1 MPKTNFCV
9 LFNSASTPKKQAC
22 FDTKKAGTVEK
33 LYSKTENHAAPTYDL
48 NNFNADAAT
57 VTLIPEEAEDMWHAY
72 NLVAVGDSLRSTT
85 IRKVQ
90 TESSTGSTSSNKVR
104 TVLTVTVEAIDFDT
118 QACVL
123 RVKGR
128 NIQEN
133 QYVKMGAYHTL
144 DLELNRKFTLAKK
157 EWDSVALERIEQACD
172 VTQHADLAAIVMQEG
187 LAHICLITSSMTLV
201 RAKIETNIP
210 RKRKGMCAQ
219 HDKGLTKFYDQ
230 IIQAIMRHVNFDIV
244 KCIIVAS
251 PGFVK
256 DQFAEYMFQQ
266 AQKLDNK
273 LLLENKSKFI
283 LIHSSSG
290 FKHSLKEVLQDP
302 SVMVKLADTK
312 AQSEVKTLEDFYQM
326 LQTDPNRAFYGVK
339 HVERA
344 NEEQAIE
351 TLLISDELFR
361 AQDIAIRKRYVNLVD
376 SVRENG
382 GEVKIF
388 SSLHV
393 SGEQLGKLSGVAAI
407 LRYPVPD
414 PDDDYDTSDED

>member
-1 MPKTNFCV
+1 MKITHRN
-9 LFNSASTPKKQAC
+9 LDK
-22 FDTKKAGTVEK
+22 
-33 LYSKTENHAAPTYDL
+33 
-48 NNFNADAAT
+48 NNDGA

-72 NLVAVGDSLRSTT
+72 NLVAVGDTLKSTT

-90 TESSTGSTSSNKVR
+90 NESSTGSVSASKVR
-104 TVLTVTVEAIDFDT
+104 TVLTISVETIDFDT

-144 DLELNRKFTLAKK
+144 DLELNRKFTLVKH
-157 EWDSVALERIEQACD
+157 WDSVTLQRIDSACD
-172 VTQHADLAAIVMQEG
+172 PTQNADLAAVVMQEG
-187 LAHICLITSSMTLV
+187 LGHVCLVTSNMTLV

-230 IIQAIMRHVNFDIV
+230 IIQAILRHVNFDIV
-244 KCIIVAS
+244 KCVLIAS

-256 DQFAEYMFQQ
+256 DQFYSYMFDQ
-266 AQKLDNK
+266 AVKNDWK
-273 LLLENKSKFI
+273 TLLENKARFV

-302 SVMVKLADTK
+302 TVAARLADTK
-312 AQSEVKTLEDFYQM
+312 ALGEVKALDDFYNLLLNDQ
-326 LQTDPNRAFYGVK
+326 DRAVYGIK
-339 HVERA
+339 PVEKA
-344 NEEQAIE
+344 ASLQAIE
-351 TLLISDELFR
+351 VLMVSDELFR
-361 AQDIAIRKRYVNLVD
+361 SSDIKKRQRYVDLVD
-376 SVRENG
+376 KVKDNG
-382 GEVKIF
+382 SEVKIF

-393 SGEQLGKLSGVAAI
+393 SGEQLGQLTGVAAM
-407 LRYPVPD
+407 LRYPVPEEE
-414 PDDDYDTSDED
+414 DYQEEEEN